1 MSKFTKSC
9 KTLEVLLDIDIDKVP
24 FTNEFVALF
33 FQLQELEGKEDSSFD
48 PRKYKDVLSEFKHL
62 LSEAD
67 YKRIIKEFNH
77 QAKLLLKEVLNCQ
90 DINYHTPLHIS
101 SYFGDFKASRI
112 FTKLGANASSAATA
126 EEPLELGKD
135 KFTRDVL

>member
-112 FTKLGANASSAATA
+112 FTKLGSNASSAATA
-126 EEPLELGKD
+126 EAPLEVGKD
-135 KFTRDVL
+135 KFTRGVL